1 MNVARLALAG
11 GSDDRPPTDEPRT
24 AQIIR
29 FPIERRRRPPA
40 ARRMA
45 PRILLPSPPEASPG
59 DSAQA
64 APSAASSMG
73 H

>member
-29 FPIERRRRPPA
+29 FPIERRVPSPGGPPDGPPYPA
-40 ARRMA
+40 AE
-45 PRILLPSPPEASPG
+45 PPEAGPG
-59 DSAQA
+59 DSA
-64 APSAASSMG
+64 
-73 H
+73 

>member
-29 FPIERRRRPPA
+29 FPIERRMPSSPGGPPGGPPYHA
-40 ARRMA
+40 AE
-45 PRILLPSPPEASPG
+45 PPEAGPG
-59 DSAQA
+59 DSA
-64 APSAASSMG
+64 
-73 H
+73 